1 MVLLFIRSIIHYFR
15 KIERYNFIYFF
26 NKIKLEK
33 EKVIPLQL
41 TENIFL
47 LTDSFL
53 NIYRIFQALV
63 FFIIQKILKNFFVLL
78 LNLGKGILNYC

>member
-41 TENIFL
+41 TENIFFIDRFFFKHL
-47 LTDSFL
+47 S
-53 NIYRIFQALV
+53 